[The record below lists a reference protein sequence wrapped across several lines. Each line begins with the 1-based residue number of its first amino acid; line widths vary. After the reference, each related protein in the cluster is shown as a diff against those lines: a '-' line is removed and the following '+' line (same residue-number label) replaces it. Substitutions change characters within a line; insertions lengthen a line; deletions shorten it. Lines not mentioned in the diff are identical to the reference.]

1 MRPSP
6 QDVEDFI
13 FTHASVI
20 VRDRRF
26 PLWDVGDIRSE
37 LWLLWSSIEAKYG
50 DELNARWRGLLKTEA
65 KRRFPD
71 LYQRFLGNKV
81 RRQNIEGKS
90 KGKRSYVSDLDV
102 LARIKPTSYDSN
114 KAVLDETQREQ
125 ARAILEMAGRSPRL
139 QKALRAN
146 GYRGPFPRV
155 D

>member
-13 FTHASVI
+13 LTHASVI
-20 VRDRRF
+20 VRGPCY

-37 LWLLWSSIEAKYG
+37 LWLLWSKIEERYG
-50 DELNARWRGLLKTEA
+50 DDLHSRWRGLLKTAA

-81 RRQNIEGKS
+81 RRENVDGKS
-90 KGKRSYVSDLDV
+90 KGKRSYVSDLEV
-102 LARIKPTSYDSN
+102 LAPIVPTSYDPN
-114 KAVLDETQREQ
+114 EAVWDETQREQ
-125 ARAILEMAGRSPRL
+125 ARTILEMAGRSPSL